1 MCDACAYPGLHL
13 AGPLPLL
20 SAKIAP
26 IVGLSEV
33 MTHVYVLNI
42 FNIEEPYIEE
52 SILKNSIFSICIENI
67 DSTSGLKNW

>member
-1 MCDACAYPGLHL
+1 MDVRRLTA
-13 AGPLPLL
+13 
-20 SAKIAP
+20 

-42 FNIEEPYIEE
+42 FNILNIEEPYIEE

-67 DSTSGLKNW
+67 DTS